1 MTTKFIL
8 DENVLICAQ
17 QGVDPEGS
25 PSAVCADL
33 VQRIIDIC
41 HTIVIDEELWAK
53 YMAQLNRPGQQHAQL
68 GPYFTR
74 ILKGAL
80 TTADKID
87 GFGRYAAPFHDEGS
101 IPPGSQDDTFIV
113 RLAVETGA
121 ALVTNDEPLRND
133 LRTSGIESNHEL
145 TVLTP
150 EDALKR
156 LDTP

>member
-1 MTTKFIL
+1 MTRARF
-8 DENVLICAQ
+8 
-17 QGVDPEGS
+17 
-25 PSAVCADL
+25 
-33 VQRIIDIC
+33 
-41 HTIVIDEELWAK
+41 H
-53 YMAQLNRPGQQHAQL
+53 PGART
-68 GPYFTR
+68 TR
-74 ILKGAL
+74 
-80 TTADKID
+80 
-87 GFGRYAAPFHDEGS
+87 
-101 IPPGSQDDTFIV
+101 FIV

>member
-1 MTTKFIL
+1 MQFAPTWFK
-8 DENVLICAQ
+8 
-17 QGVDPEGS
+17 
-25 PSAVCADL
+25 
-33 VQRIIDIC
+33 RIIAIC

-80 TTADKID
+80 TNADKID

-121 ALVTNDEPLRND
+121 
-133 LRTSGIESNHEL
+133 RTGHQRRTPSQR
-145 TVLTP
+145 P
-150 EDALKR
+150 EDVWYR
-156 LDTP
+156 IQP